1 MIVEHQDFRKFTLRP
16 HRMHFEIAELAAE
29 RNMLLGRQMLV
40 AQHDDLVLDQRGF
53 EGVQR
58 RRRQWLSEID
68 TGNLRAELDAQAF
81 DLKWRR
87 GFRKRGF
94 GRDVHVHRRPPERV
108 AEH

>member
-1 MIVEHQDFRKFTLRP
+1 MVVEHQDFGKFALRP
-16 HRMHFEIAELAAE
+16 HRMHFEIAELTAE
-29 RNMLLGRQMLV
+29 RDVLRGRQMLV

-68 TGNLRAELDAQAF
+68 TGDFRAELDAQAL

-87 GFRKRGF
+87 
-94 GRDVHVHRRPPERV
+94 RRRQAPVR
-108 AEH
+108 ARR